1 MLEALGVR
9 TPGSF
14 AVIETGEALQR
25 NDEPS
30 PTRSAVLVRLSHG
43 HIRYGS
49 FQRFAYL
56 GESENIARLAD
67 YSLQHLLNDRP
78 GGDDAAPRLLDHAL
92 KGAARLVASY
102 IAAGFVH
109 GVLNTA
115 NISIHAE
122 SYDYGPGRLNPTGN
136 GT

>member
-1 MLEALGVR
+1 MREALGVR
-9 TPGSF
+9 TSRSF
-14 AVIETGEALQR
+14 SVIETGEALQR

-67 YSLQHLLNDRP
+67 YSLQHLLNARP
-78 GGDDAAPRLLDHAL
+78 GGDDAAPRLLAHAVKRSEKHTSEVQSL
-92 KGAARLVASY
+92 IR
-102 IAAGFVH
+102 
-109 GVLNTA
+109 
-115 NISIHAE
+115 IS
-122 SYDYGPGRLNPTGN
+122 
-136 GT
+136 

>member
-1 MLEALGVR
+1 MREALGVR
-9 TPGSF
+9 TSRSF
-14 AVIETGEALQR
+14 SVIETGEALQR

-67 YSLQHLLNDRP
+67 YSLQNLLNDRP
-78 GGDDAAPRLLDHAL
+78 SGDAPEPRQLNHPVQ
-92 KGAARLVASY
+92 GAARPLPPPLY
-102 IAAGFVH
+102 E
-109 GVLNTA
+109 GVV
-115 NISIHAE
+115 
-122 SYDYGPGRLNPTGN
+122 PGAPTNHNNP
-136 GT
+136 